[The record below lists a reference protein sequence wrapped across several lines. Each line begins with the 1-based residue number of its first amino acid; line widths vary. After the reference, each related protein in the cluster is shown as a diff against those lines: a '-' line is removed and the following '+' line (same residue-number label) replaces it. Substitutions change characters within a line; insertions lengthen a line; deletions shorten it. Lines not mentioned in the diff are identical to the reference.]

1 MCAFILSF
9 VTYFHDQSGQYSV
22 IGRFSRY
29 RRCRDIEFVRSRV
42 FLYLNGIFYGF
53 ACGLYASEC
62 GFRCCGQRILGRNI
76 GFVIEVVVVV
86 AGCYG
91 SEFWNLGIVWKTA
104 CRRTAADGLF
114 PDTDSVVKNFRNV
127 KSDIIRYNLYGIF
140 VSLWKPKTR
149 SEERRVGKECRL

>member
-91 SEFWNLGIVWKTA
+91 SEFWNLGIVWH
-104 CRRTAADGLF
+104 
-114 PDTDSVVKNFRNV
+114 V
-127 KSDIIRYNLYGIF
+127 
-140 VSLWKPKTR
+140 
-149 SEERRVGKECRL
+149 

>member
-53 ACGLYASEC
+53 ACGLYAPSA
-62 GFRCCGQRILGRNI
+62 
-76 GFVIEVVVVV
+76 VSD
-86 AGCYG
+86 AAG
-91 SEFWNLGIVWKTA
+91 SEYWAGIS
-104 CRRTAADGLF
+104 GLLL
-114 PDTDSVVKNFRNV
+114 R
-127 KSDIIRYNLYGIF
+127 
-140 VSLWKPKTR
+140 SL
-149 SEERRVGKECRL
+149 